1 MKYENMMFVP
11 QAPVPELKPSG
22 EQIKRIARALY
33 PIITEYFCLN
43 DEKDESSSNQLL
55 KESLNP

>member
-22 EQIKRIARALY
+22 EQIERIARALY
-33 PIITEYFCLN
+33 PIIVEYFCLN
-43 DEKDESSSNQLL
+43 DEEDEGRSDNW
-55 KESLNP
+55 